1 MSLLEPI
8 LRQRG
13 MKKMHDES
21 QILGYQ
27 AGSGFIYQLNA
38 TTKLVFMLLVSAACM
53 ITYDT
58 RFLMG
63 ICVLSIFLFQEA
75 NIKWSQIS
83 FIVKFIVAFMILNL
97 IFVYIF
103 QPTYGQ
109 EIYRSKSILIHAG
122 YFTLTMQEVFYL
134 FNLFL
139 KYICSIPIVLL
150 FLLTTNPSQFAASLN
165 KIGISY
171 KISYAVALALRY
183 IPDIQ
188 NSYWEI
194 STAQQARGNELSKKA
209 KLSQR
214 IKGTLN
220 IVMPLIFSSLERIDT
235 ISTAMQLRRFGS
247 KRKRTWYVRESFK
260 KADYW
265 VMALSLCSILIVILL
280 WQLNHGRF
288 YNPFI

>member
-1 MSLLEPI
+1 
-8 LRQRG
+8 
-13 MKKMHDES
+13 MHDES

-27 AGSGFIYQLNA
+27 PGSGFIYQLNA

-58 RFLMG
+58 RFLVAIG
-63 ICVLSIFLFQEA
+63 ILSIYLFKEA
-75 NIKWSQIS
+75 NIKWRQIS

-97 IFVYIF
+97 LFVYLF
-103 QPTYGQ
+103 QPTYG
-109 EIYRSKSILIHAG
+109 ENIYHSKSILIHAG
-122 YFTLTMQEVFYL
+122 YFTLTIQEVFYL

-139 KYICSIPIVLL
+139 KYVCSIPVVLL

-165 KIGISY
+165 RIGISY

-188 NSYWEI
+188 NSYWSI
-194 STAQQARGNELSKKA
+194 SAAQQARGVELSKELSKKA
-209 KLSQR
+209 KLSKR

-220 IVMPLIFSSLERIDT
+220 IVMPLIFTSLDRIDT

-247 KRKRTWYVRESFK
+247 KKKRTWYVAESFK
-260 KADYW
+260 KDDFW
-265 VMALSLCSILIVILL
+265 VMGLAVVLVLLVVLL
-280 WQLNHGRF
+280 WQLDHGRF
-288 YNPFI
+288 YNPFV